1 MSATALQPAPPAPG
15 RLRTARA
22 VQMLGVPL
30 DLGASRRG
38 VDMGPSALR
47 LAQLAERLRELGHAV
62 VDGGNV
68 PVPDRT
74 DLGTASL
81 GAAGHG
87 PHGIDFLPA
96 IAAVCRDL
104 AARTAAAVREGV
116 VPLVM
121 GGDHSLAAGSVA
133 GAATALRER
142 GKRLGL
148 IWLDAHA
155 DIHTPESS
163 HTGNVHGMPLAHLLG
178 LGDPRLARLAG
189 GEPAVRPCD
198 VALVGVRD
206 LDGPERLRIR
216 ELGVT
221 AFTMREVDERGLGAV
236 MADALDVATRHTGGL
251 HLSCDADWV
260 DPGDAPGVG
269 TPVRG
274 GATYREAHLAMEL
287 VSDAGAMVA
296 MDVVEVNPILDR
308 LNGTA
313 ELAVDLVAS
322 AFGRRI
328 L

>member
-1 MSATALQPAPPAPG
+1 MLAAPPRLAPAAFHPPAAA
-15 RLRTARA
+15 RRVARA
-22 VQMLGVPL
+22 VHMLGVPV

-47 LAQLAERLRELGHAV
+47 LAQLAERLRDLGHAV
-62 VDGGNV
+62 ADGGNV

-74 DLGTASL
+74 ELGNTPPLA
-81 GAAGHG
+81 
-87 PHGIDFLPA
+87 A

-104 AARTAAAVREGV
+104 AARTADAVRAGA

-133 GAATALRER
+133 GTAAALRER
-142 GKRLGL
+142 GERLGL

-155 DIHTPESS
+155 DIHTPDTS

-189 GEPAVRPCD
+189 AEPAVRACD
-198 VALVGVRD
+198 VALVGARD
-206 LDGPERLRIR
+206 LDPPERERVR
-216 ELGVT
+216 ELGVRV
-221 AFTMREVDERGLGAV
+221 FTMREVDERGLSAV
-236 MADALDVATRHTGGL
+236 MADALEIATRHTGGL

-260 DPGDAPGVG
+260 DPRDAPGVG

-296 MDVVEVNPILDR
+296 MDLVEVNPILDR